1 MMKRK
6 IVRSGYDIESAKN
19 MLWQLDRNINIIEV
33 DEVFYPYVMLWYS
46 IHVGKGRF
54 SKLNKFLNCIVDGVS
69 GSAYEG
75 KGTPAMI
82 DIEMEEKN
90 SLALQVTLDRCHEI
104 GHDFVMK
111 QFLGKA
117 KLLITPAIKV
127 MTEEIF
133 YKRFYIMRCLDEEA
147 RNYFIMV
154 DAIDGGL
161 SVLDC

>member
-1 MMKRK
+1 MKRK
-6 IVRSGYDIESAKN
+6 LIHSVYDMERAKN
-19 MLWQLDRNINIIEV
+19 MLWKLDRNINIIGV
-33 DEVFYPYVMLWYS
+33 DEVFYPYVMIWYS

-69 GSAYEG
+69 GSVYEG

-82 DIEMEEKN
+82 DVEIEEKK
-90 SLALQVTLDRCHEI
+90 SLDLQVTLDRCHEI
-104 GHDFVMK
+104 GHHFAMK

-117 KLLITPAIKV
+117 KLMITPAIKV
-127 MTEEIF
+127 ITEEVF

-147 RNYFIMV
+147 RDYFIMV